1 MPIVPKYENNV
12 PGVVESGRGFGAP
25 VDNVRPSFDY
35 ENVMNRALQ
44 PWSQIADSAVKIEAY
59 HRDTVV
65 KARADEQ
72 LDAYNKEV
80 QTTLYDPEKGYF
92 SQQGKNAVTSWDQAQ
107 SDLQSIYDKHLSQI
121 DDPDVKEA
129 FKSNALQRL
138 NSVRQKTVVYRNE
151 QNIRWRAQTSKDHAD
166 NLVEEFALGGFSP
179 DGQRTMASLM
189 NEIEYQGRMQGWD
202 DETLK
207 RQKNA
212 YKSLAYASAYSNMAL
227 SDPIGAL
234 RHFQT
239 DGSREMSTD
248 VGRRTYQMLFHRA
261 APQVVELSQRY
272 GGATALALTPGAVA
286 RTTGDNTN
294 ENVLRQSHA
303 QAGLGQAP
311 KVSDKVLN
319 TSGYKGCNPLNVR
332 ASSDK
337 WKGSI
342 GNSDNGYVIFS
353 TPMDGIRAAA
363 TVIKNYGTKYGIN
376 TVRDIVSR
384 YAPASEN
391 PTDDYIANVCKGT
404 GYQPDEKLDT
414 KNPEV
419 LKKLVTAMMKQEI
432 GDVPYSERTI
442 IAGVLDALGKED
454 INDYSDLYN
463 TQLSDEEEQQYQAW
477 AKQIGHERDIYDYDL
492 RGAWKAGAAQAGN
505 GHFPDTFKKPNH
517 HTFSEESQY
526 ADGKRNVG
534 GRWTVENGQNIFIGP
549 NGERRDDNGKLLSEE
564 TAQAPKLTAAD
575 LVFNPNVK
583 TGIEVIDSLNEPE
596 KLWIMQHT
604 KAQTSQSTA
613 NLRSQFKTTLNNALA
628 VARSTGDMSQLPDVG
643 AFIQTYGQEEG
654 LRQFQDA
661 QQEAKL
667 NANLYLMPTLSNAE
681 IEATARQMTP
691 SKDDP
696 NYAARMKDLE
706 TWNKAYTQIRKERAE
721 DPVQFAFSGMPD
733 LGLQPITDWAN
744 QTAVI
749 NQIQKRI
756 DNSGIIS
763 ERFGTPKKLLS
774 NSEVTAWLQSLNGMD
789 APHQGA
795 YLQRLSDTLTGGGD
809 NVEPLAILA
818 NQIGGKNSTITNA
831 LAVAATPNG
840 RESNGAMR
848 QMQGNYIR
856 TSKLGDA
863 YKEEADLR
871 TQLSGI
877 LGVADGSPQ
886 YEAMVSQ
893 IMNEHC
899 YANSVGSQDLSESIT
914 NVYGQLVTHN
924 GKKIFLPT
932 QLSKAPGL
940 HVFGNASAFEDILS
954 DIGKDFAKSKKTF
967 RYAGQQINGNQL
979 SNLLSSGPLQ
989 YVADGVYYIVN
1000 GLEYVRDSKGNP
1012 VVIDTNPYIQR
1023 NQNAPQ
1029 INYGEPNYE
1038 RITGPVRHVGTD

>member
-92 SQQGKNAVTSWDQAQ
+92 SQQGKNAVMSWDQAQ

-202 DETLK
+202 EETLK

-239 DGSREMSTD
+239 DGSKEMSTD

-261 APQVVELSQRY
+261 APQLVELSQRY

-294 ENVLRQSHA
+294 ENVLRQSRA

-337 WKGSI
+337 WRGSI
-342 GNSDNGYVIFS
+342 GQSDNGYVIFS

-419 LKKLVTAMMKQEI
+419 LKKLVTAMMRQEI
-432 GDVPYSERTI
+432 GDVPYSEETI
-442 IAGVLDALGKED
+442 NEGVQRALGNVTPAQQTAED
-454 INDYSDLYN
+454 
-463 TQLSDEEEQQYQAW
+463 QA
-477 AKQIGHERDIYDYDL
+477 EPR
-492 RGAWKAGAAQAGN
+492 
-505 GHFPDTFKKPNH
+505 
-517 HTFSEESQY
+517 
-526 ADGKRNVG
+526 
-534 GRWTVENGQNIFIGP
+534 
-549 NGERRDDNGKLLSEE
+549 
-564 TAQAPKLTAAD
+564 LTAAD

-654 LRQFQDA
+654 LRQFQNA

-667 NANLYLMPTLSNAE
+667 NANLFLMPTLSNAE

-733 LGLQPITDWAN
+733 LGLQPITDWTSQDGALL
-744 QTAVI
+744 
-749 NQIQKRI
+749 QIQKRI
-756 DNSGIIS
+756 DSMDQVA
-763 ERFGTPKKLLS
+763 ERFGTPRALFSKAEIS
-774 NSEVTAWLQSLNGMD
+774 GFLNFMQGMD
-789 APHQGA
+789 AVHQA
-795 YLQRLSDTLTGGGD
+795 DFLNRMADRMTDPTATTS
-809 NVEPLAILA
+809 EPLRIFSE
-818 NQIGGKNSTITNA
+818 QIGNKNQTLAIA
-831 LAVAATPNG
+831 LGVASTPNG
-840 RESNGAMR
+840 KETNGALRQIKGDFIKKNKLTDAWKQETEMR
-848 QMQGNYIR
+848 N
-856 TSKLGDA
+856 L
-863 YKEEADLR
+863 
-871 TQLSGI
+871 LSGV
-877 LGVADGSPQ
+877 LAVPDGSPA
-886 YEAMVSQ
+886 YEAMLSAA
-893 IMNEHC
+893 MNEYC
-899 YANSVGSQDLSESIT
+899 FASQTGTTKIEDAAANVFGR
-914 NVYGQLVTHN
+914 VYEHN

-932 QLSKAPGL
+932 QIDKAQKNTWTFRRSG
-940 HVFGNASAFEDILS
+940 SFEDLLS
-954 DIGKDFAKSKKTF
+954 DAGKDLAKSKKSYF
-967 RYAGQQINGNQL
+967 YAGQKLSPQQL
-979 SNLLSSGPLQ
+979 ENLISNAPLQ
-989 YVADGVYYIVN
+989 SIDDGVYQVVN
-1000 GLEYVRDSKGNP
+1000 GLNYVRDENGQP
-1012 VVIDTNPYIQR
+1012 LVIDLNTYISR
-1023 NQNAPQ
+1023 
-1029 INYGEPNYE
+1029 
-1038 RITGPVRHVGTD
+1038 RTKK

>member
-25 VDNVRPSFDY
+25 ADNVRPSFDY
-35 ENVMNRALQ
+35 ESVMNRALQ
-44 PWSQIADSAVKIEAY
+44 PWSQLADSTIKIEAY

-80 QTTLYDPEKGYF
+80 QTTLYDPDKGYF
-92 SQQGKNAVTSWDQAQ
+92 AQRGKNAVTGWDQAQ
-107 SDLQSIYDKHLSQI
+107 SDLQSIYDKHLGQI
-121 DDPDVKEA
+121 DDPDVREA

-189 NEIEYQGRMQGWD
+189 NEIDYQGRMQGWD
-202 DETLK
+202 EETLK
-207 RQKNA
+207 RQKTA
-212 YKSLAYASAYSNMAL
+212 YQSLAYASAYSNMAL

-239 DGSREMSTD
+239 DGSKQMSTD

-261 APQVVELSQRY
+261 APQLVELSKRY

-286 RTTGDNTN
+286 RTTGDSTN
-294 ENVLRQSHA
+294 ENVLRQSRA
-303 QAGLGQAP
+303 QAGLGTAP
-311 KVSDKVLN
+311 KVEDKVLN

-342 GNSDNGYVIFS
+342 GSYDNGYVIFS

-404 GYQPDEKLDT
+404 GYDPDEKLDT

-432 GDVPYSERTI
+432 GDVPYSEETI
-442 IAGVLDALGKED
+442 NEGVQRALGNVTPAQQTAED
-454 INDYSDLYN
+454 Q
-463 TQLSDEEEQQYQAW
+463 TEP
-477 AKQIGHERDIYDYDL
+477 R
-492 RGAWKAGAAQAGN
+492 
-505 GHFPDTFKKPNH
+505 
-517 HTFSEESQY
+517 
-526 ADGKRNVG
+526 
-534 GRWTVENGQNIFIGP
+534 
-549 NGERRDDNGKLLSEE
+549 
-564 TAQAPKLTAAD
+564 LTGAD

-604 KAQTSQSTA
+604 KAETSQSTA
-613 NLRSQFKTTLNNALA
+613 SQRSQFKTTLNNALS
-628 VARSTGDMSQLPDVG
+628 VARTTGDMSQLPDVG

-654 LRQFQDA
+654 LRQFQNA

-733 LGLQPITDWAN
+733 LGLQPITDWTN
-744 QTAVI
+744 QDGALL
-749 NQIQKRI
+749 QIQKRI
-756 DNSGIIS
+756 DSMDQVA
-763 ERFGTPKKLLS
+763 ERFGTPRTLFSKAEIS
-774 NSEVTAWLQSLNGMD
+774 GFLNFMQGMD
-789 APHQGA
+789 AVHQA
-795 YLQRLSDTLTGGGD
+795 DFLNRMADRMTDPTSTTS
-809 NVEPLAILA
+809 EPLRIFSE
-818 NQIGGKNSTITNA
+818 QIGNKNQTLAIA
-831 LAVAATPNG
+831 LGVASTPNG
-840 RESNGAMR
+840 KETNGALRQIKGDFIKKNKLTDAWKQETEMR
-848 QMQGNYIR
+848 N
-856 TSKLGDA
+856 L
-863 YKEEADLR
+863 
-871 TQLSGI
+871 LSGV
-877 LGVADGSPQ
+877 LAVPDGSPA
-886 YEAMVSQ
+886 YEAMLSAA
-893 IMNEHC
+893 MNEYC
-899 YANSVGSQDLSESIT
+899 FASQTGTTKIEDAAANVFGR
-914 NVYGQLVTHN
+914 VYEHN

-932 QLSKAPGL
+932 QIDKAQKNTWTFRRSG
-940 HVFGNASAFEDILS
+940 SFEDLLS
-954 DIGKDFAKSKKTF
+954 DAGKDLAKSKKSF
-967 RYAGQQINGNQL
+967 FYGGQKLSPQQL
-979 SNLLSSGPLQ
+979 ENLISSAPLQ
-989 YVADGVYYIVN
+989 SIDDGVYQVVN
-1000 GLEYVRDSKGNP
+1000 GLNYVRDENGQP
-1012 VVIDTNPYIQR
+1012 LVIDLNTYISR
-1023 NQNAPQ
+1023 
-1029 INYGEPNYE
+1029 
-1038 RITGPVRHVGTD
+1038 RIKR

>member
-92 SQQGKNAVTSWDQAQ
+92 AQRGKNAVTSWDQAQ
-107 SDLQSIYDKHLSQI
+107 SDLQSIYDKHLGQI
-121 DDPDVKEA
+121 DDPDVREA

-138 NSVRQKTVVYRNE
+138 NSIRQKTVVYRNE

-179 DGQRTMASLM
+179 DSQRTMASLM

-202 DETLK
+202 EETLK
-207 RQKNA
+207 RQKTA
-212 YKSLAYASAYSNMAL
+212 YQSLAYASAYSNMAL

-239 DGSREMSTD
+239 DGSKQMSTD

-261 APQVVELSQRY
+261 APQLVELSKRY

-286 RTTGDNTN
+286 RTTGDSTN
-294 ENVLRQSHA
+294 ENVLRQSRA
-303 QAGLGQAP
+303 QAGLGTAP
-311 KVSDKVLN
+311 KVEDKVLN

-342 GNSDNGYVIFS
+342 GSSDNGYVIFS

-404 GYQPDEKLDT
+404 GYDPDEKLDT

-432 GDVPYSERTI
+432 GDVPYSEETI
-442 IAGVLDALGKED
+442 NEGVQRALGNVTPAQQTAED
-454 INDYSDLYN
+454 Q
-463 TQLSDEEEQQYQAW
+463 TEP
-477 AKQIGHERDIYDYDL
+477 R
-492 RGAWKAGAAQAGN
+492 
-505 GHFPDTFKKPNH
+505 
-517 HTFSEESQY
+517 
-526 ADGKRNVG
+526 
-534 GRWTVENGQNIFIGP
+534 
-549 NGERRDDNGKLLSEE
+549 
-564 TAQAPKLTAAD
+564 LTGAD

-604 KAQTSQSTA
+604 KAETSQSTA
-613 NLRSQFKTTLNNALA
+613 SQRSQFKTTLNNALS
-628 VARSTGDMSQLPDVG
+628 VARTTGDMSQLPDVG

-654 LRQFQDA
+654 LRQFQNA

-733 LGLQPITDWAN
+733 LSLQPITDWTN
-744 QTAVI
+744 QDGALL
-749 NQIQKRI
+749 QIQKRI
-756 DNSGIIS
+756 DSMDQVA
-763 ERFGTPKKLLS
+763 ERFGTPRTLFSKAEIS
-774 NSEVTAWLQSLNGMD
+774 GFLNFMQGMD
-789 APHQGA
+789 AVHQA
-795 YLQRLSDTLTGGGD
+795 DFLNRMADRMTDPTSTTS
-809 NVEPLAILA
+809 EPLRIFSE
-818 NQIGGKNSTITNA
+818 QIGNKNQTLAIA
-831 LAVAATPNG
+831 LGVASTPNG
-840 RESNGAMR
+840 KETNGALRQIKGDFIKKNKLTDAWKQETEMR
-848 QMQGNYIR
+848 N
-856 TSKLGDA
+856 L
-863 YKEEADLR
+863 
-871 TQLSGI
+871 LSGV
-877 LGVADGSPQ
+877 LAVPDGSPA
-886 YEAMVSQ
+886 YEAMLSAA
-893 IMNEHC
+893 MNEYC
-899 YANSVGSQDLSESIT
+899 FASQTGTTKIEDAAANVFGR
-914 NVYGQLVTHN
+914 VYEHN

-932 QLSKAPGL
+932 QIDKAQKNTWTFRRSG
-940 HVFGNASAFEDILS
+940 SFEDLLS
-954 DIGKDFAKSKKTF
+954 DAGKDLAKSKKSF
-967 RYAGQQINGNQL
+967 FYGGQKLSPQQL
-979 SNLLSSGPLQ
+979 ENLISSAPLQ
-989 YVADGVYYIVN
+989 SIDDGVYQVVN
-1000 GLEYVRDSKGNP
+1000 GLNYVRDENGQP
-1012 VVIDTNPYIQR
+1012 LVIDLNTYISR
-1023 NQNAPQ
+1023 
-1029 INYGEPNYE
+1029 
-1038 RITGPVRHVGTD
+1038 RIKR

>member
-44 PWSQIADSAVKIEAY
+44 PWSQLADSTIKIEAY

-65 KARADEQ
+65 KAQADEQ

-92 SQQGKNAVTSWDQAQ
+92 AQRGKNAVTGWDQAQ
-107 SDLQSIYDKHLSQI
+107 SDLQSIYDKHLGQI
-121 DDPDVKEA
+121 DDPDVREA

-151 QNIRWRAQTSKDHAD
+151 QNIKWRAQTSKDHAD
-166 NLVEEFALGGFSP
+166 NLVEEFALGGFTP

-202 DETLK
+202 EETLK

-239 DGSREMSTD
+239 DGSKEMSTD

-261 APQVVELSQRY
+261 APQLVELSQRY

-294 ENVLRQSHA
+294 ENVLRQSRA
-303 QAGLGQAP
+303 QAGLGTAP
-311 KVSDKVLN
+311 NVSDKVLN

-337 WKGSI
+337 WRGSI
-342 GNSDNGYVIFS
+342 GQSDNGYVIFS

-432 GDVPYSERTI
+432 GDVPYSEETI
-442 IAGVLDALGKED
+442 NEGVQRALGNVTPAQQTGED
-454 INDYSDLYN
+454 
-463 TQLSDEEEQQYQAW
+463 QA
-477 AKQIGHERDIYDYDL
+477 EPR
-492 RGAWKAGAAQAGN
+492 
-505 GHFPDTFKKPNH
+505 
-517 HTFSEESQY
+517 
-526 ADGKRNVG
+526 
-534 GRWTVENGQNIFIGP
+534 
-549 NGERRDDNGKLLSEE
+549 
-564 TAQAPKLTAAD
+564 LTAAD

-654 LRQFQDA
+654 LRQFQNA
-661 QQEAKL
+661 QQEVKL

-721 DPVQFAFSGMPD
+721 DPVQFVFSGMPD
-733 LGLQPITDWAN
+733 LGLQPINDWSN
-744 QTAVI
+744 QDGALL
-749 NQIQKRI
+749 QIQKRI
-756 DNSGIIS
+756 DSMDQIS
-763 ERFGTPKKLLS
+763 ERFGTPRTLFSKAEIS
-774 NSEVTAWLQSLNGMD
+774 GFLNFMQGMD
-789 APHQGA
+789 AVHQADFLNRMA
-795 YLQRLSDTLTGGGD
+795 YRMTDPTATTS
-809 NVEPLAILA
+809 EPLRIFSE
-818 NQIGGKNSTITNA
+818 QIGNKNQTLAIA
-831 LAVAATPNG
+831 LGVASTPNG
-840 RESNGAMR
+840 KEMNGALRQINGDYIKKQKIREAWKDEKEMR
-848 QMQGNYIR
+848 
-856 TSKLGDA
+856 TL
-863 YKEEADLR
+863 
-871 TQLSGI
+871 LSGV
-877 LGVADGSPQ
+877 LAVSDGSPA
-886 YEAMVSQ
+886 YEAMLSAA
-893 IMNEHC
+893 MNEHC
-899 YANSVGSQDLSESIT
+899 YANQSSSQAVAKSVE
-914 NVYGQLVTHN
+914 NVFGKVYEHN

-932 QLSKAPGL
+932 QLDKAQKNTFTFRQVG
-940 HVFGNASAFEDILS
+940 SFEDLLS
-954 DIGKDFAKSKKTF
+954 DAGKDLAKSKKSYFYGGQKLTSSQLENLVS
-967 RYAGQQINGNQL
+967 AGQ
-979 SNLLSSGPLQ
+979 LQ
-989 YVADGVYYIVN
+989 SIDDGVYQLVN
-1000 GLEYVRDSKGNP
+1000 GLNYVRDEKGQP
-1012 VVIDTNPYIQR
+1012 LVIDLNTYISR
-1023 NQNAPQ
+1023 
-1029 INYGEPNYE
+1029 
-1038 RITGPVRHVGTD
+1038 RTKR

>member
-72 LDAYNKEV
+72 LDAYNREV

-107 SDLQSIYDKHLSQI
+107 SDLQSIYDKHLGQI
-121 DDPDVKEA
+121 DDPDVREA

-166 NLVEEFALGGFSP
+166 NLVEEFALGGFTP

-202 DETLK
+202 EETLK

-239 DGSREMSTD
+239 DGSKEMSTD

-261 APQVVELSQRY
+261 APQLVELSQRY

-294 ENVLRQSHA
+294 ENVLRQSRA
-303 QAGLGQAP
+303 QAGLGTAP
-311 KVSDKVLN
+311 NVSDKVLN

-337 WKGSI
+337 WRGSI
-342 GNSDNGYVIFS
+342 GQSDNGYVIFS

-432 GDVPYSERTI
+432 GDVPYSEETI
-442 IAGVLDALGKED
+442 NEGVQRALG
-454 INDYSDLYN
+454 NV
-463 TQLSDEEEQQYQAW
+463 TPAQQ
-477 AKQIGHERDIYDYDL
+477 
-492 RGAWKAGAAQAGN
+492 
-505 GHFPDTFKKPNH
+505 
-517 HTFSEESQY
+517 
-526 ADGKRNVG
+526 
-534 GRWTVENGQNIFIGP
+534 TVE
-549 NGERRDDNGKLLSEE
+549 D
-564 TAQAPKLTAAD
+564 QAEPRLTAAD

-654 LRQFQDA
+654 LRQFQNA
-661 QQEAKL
+661 QQEVKL

-733 LGLQPITDWAN
+733 LGLQPITDWTN
-744 QTAVI
+744 QDGALL
-749 NQIQKRI
+749 QIQKRI
-756 DNSGIIS
+756 DSMDQVA
-763 ERFGTPKKLLS
+763 ERFGTPRTLFSKAEIS
-774 NSEVTAWLQSLNGMD
+774 GFLNFMQGMD
-789 APHQGA
+789 AVHQA
-795 YLQRLSDTLTGGGD
+795 DFLNRMADRMTDPTTTNS
-809 NVEPLAILA
+809 EPLRIFSE
-818 NQIGGKNSTITNA
+818 QIGNKNQTLAIA
-831 LAVAATPNG
+831 LGVASTPNG
-840 RESNGAMR
+840 KEMNGALR
-848 QMQGNYIR
+848 QINGNYIKKQKIGEAWKDEKDMR
-856 TSKLGDA
+856 TL
-863 YKEEADLR
+863 
-871 TQLSGI
+871 LSGV
-877 LGVADGSPQ
+877 LAVSDGSPA
-886 YEAMVSQ
+886 YEAMLSAA
-893 IMNEHC
+893 MNEHC
-899 YANSVGSQDLSESIT
+899 YANQSSSQDVSKSVE
-914 NVYGQLVTHN
+914 NVFGKVYEHN

-932 QLSKAPGL
+932 QLDKAQKNTFTFRQVG
-940 HVFGNASAFEDILS
+940 SFEDLLS
-954 DIGKDFAKSKKTF
+954 DAGKDLAKSKKAYFYGGQKLTSSQLENLVS
-967 RYAGQQINGNQL
+967 AGQ
-979 SNLLSSGPLQ
+979 LQ
-989 YVADGVYYIVN
+989 SIDDGVYQLVN
-1000 GLEYVRDSKGNP
+1000 GLNYVRDEKGQP
-1012 VVIDTNPYIQR
+1012 LVIDLNTYISR
-1023 NQNAPQ
+1023 
-1029 INYGEPNYE
+1029 
-1038 RITGPVRHVGTD
+1038 RTKR

>member
-44 PWSQIADSAVKIEAY
+44 PWSQLADSTIKIEAY

-65 KARADEQ
+65 KAQADEQ

-92 SQQGKNAVTSWDQAQ
+92 AQRGKNAVTGWDQAQ

-189 NEIEYQGRMQGWD
+189 NEIEYQGRMEGWD

-239 DGSREMSTD
+239 DGSKEMSTD

-261 APQVVELSQRY
+261 APQLVELSQRY

-294 ENVLRQSHA
+294 ENVLRQSRA
-303 QAGLGQAP
+303 QTGLGQAP
-311 KVSDKVLN
+311 KVADKVLN

-337 WKGSI
+337 WRGSI
-342 GNSDNGYVIFS
+342 GQSDNGYVIFS

-432 GDVPYSERTI
+432 GDVPYSEETI
-442 IAGVLDALGKED
+442 NEGVQRALGNATPAQQTAED
-454 INDYSDLYN
+454 
-463 TQLSDEEEQQYQAW
+463 QGEPRLS
-477 AKQIGHERDIYDYDL
+477 
-492 RGAWKAGAAQAGN
+492 
-505 GHFPDTFKKPNH
+505 
-517 HTFSEESQY
+517 
-526 ADGKRNVG
+526 
-534 GRWTVENGQNIFIGP
+534 
-549 NGERRDDNGKLLSEE
+549 
-564 TAQAPKLTAAD
+564 AAD

-604 KAQTSQSTA
+604 KAQTSQTTA
-613 NLRSQFKTTLNNALA
+613 NQRSQFKTTLNNALS
-628 VARSTGDMSQLPDVG
+628 VARTTGDMSQLPDVG

-654 LRQFQDA
+654 LRQFQNA

-706 TWNKAYTQIRKERAE
+706 TWNKAYSQIRKERTE

-733 LGLQPITDWAN
+733 LGLQPITDWTN
-744 QTAVI
+744 QDGALL
-749 NQIQKRI
+749 QIQKRI
-756 DNSGIIS
+756 DSMDQVA
-763 ERFGTPKKLLS
+763 ERFGTPRTLFSKAEIS
-774 NSEVTAWLQSLNGMD
+774 GFLNFMQGMD
-789 APHQGA
+789 AVHQA
-795 YLQRLSDTLTGGGD
+795 DFLNRMADRMTDPTATTS
-809 NVEPLAILA
+809 EPLRIFSE
-818 NQIGGKNSTITNA
+818 QIGNKNQTLAIA
-831 LAVAATPNG
+831 LGVASTPNG
-840 RESNGAMR
+840 KEMNGALRQINGDYIKKQKIGEAWKDEKEMR
-848 QMQGNYIR
+848 
-856 TSKLGDA
+856 TL
-863 YKEEADLR
+863 
-871 TQLSGI
+871 LSGV
-877 LGVADGSPQ
+877 LAVSDGSPA
-886 YEAMVSQ
+886 YEAMLSAA
-893 IMNEHC
+893 MNEHC
-899 YANSVGSQDLSESIT
+899 YANQSSSQGVAKSAE
-914 NVYGQLVTHN
+914 NVFGKVYEHN

-932 QLSKAPGL
+932 QLDKAQKNTFTFRQVG
-940 HVFGNASAFEDILS
+940 SFEDLLS
-954 DIGKDFAKSKKTF
+954 DAGKDLAKSKKSYF
-967 RYAGQQINGNQL
+967 YGGQKLTSSQL
-979 SNLLSSGPLQ
+979 ENLVSSGQLQ
-989 YVADGVYYIVN
+989 SIDDGVYQVVN
-1000 GLEYVRDSKGNP
+1000 GLNYVRDEKGQP
-1012 VVIDTNPYIQR
+1012 LVIDLNTYISR
-1023 NQNAPQ
+1023 
-1029 INYGEPNYE
+1029 
-1038 RITGPVRHVGTD
+1038 RTKK

>member
-44 PWSQIADSAVKIEAY
+44 PWSQLADSTIKIEAY

-65 KARADEQ
+65 KAQADEQ

-92 SQQGKNAVTSWDQAQ
+92 AQRGKNAVTGWDQAQ
-107 SDLQSIYDKHLSQI
+107 SDLQSIYDKHLGQI
-121 DDPDVKEA
+121 DDPEVREA

-151 QNIRWRAQTSKDHAD
+151 QNIKWRAQASKDHAD
-166 NLVEEFALGGFSP
+166 NLVEEFALGGFTP

-202 DETLK
+202 EETLK

-239 DGSREMSTD
+239 DGSREMSSD

-261 APQVVELSQRY
+261 APQLVELSQRY

-294 ENVLRQSHA
+294 ENVLRQSRA
-303 QAGLGQAP
+303 QAGLGQSP

-342 GNSDNGYVIFS
+342 GSSDNGYVIFS

-454 INDYSDLYN
+454 INDYSDR
-463 TQLSDEEEQQYQAW
+463 TTLSCRTKKNNSTKPGLRRSAMSVMFMTMTSEEPGKRA
-477 AKQIGHERDIYDYDL
+477 RL
-492 RGAWKAGAAQAGN
+492 RLRT
-505 GHFPDTFKKPNH
+505 DTF
-517 HTFSEESQY
+517 
-526 ADGKRNVG
+526 
-534 GRWTVENGQNIFIGP
+534 
-549 NGERRDDNGKLLSEE
+549 
-564 TAQAPKLTAAD
+564 LTR
-575 LVFNPNVK
+575 
-583 TGIEVIDSLNEPE
+583 
-596 KLWIMQHT
+596 
-604 KAQTSQSTA
+604 
-613 NLRSQFKTTLNNALA
+613 LRSRTTTHSLLK
-628 VARSTGDMSQLPDVG
+628 VS
-643 AFIQTYGQEEG
+643 
-654 LRQFQDA
+654 
-661 QQEAKL
+661 
-667 NANLYLMPTLSNAE
+667 MPTGRE
-681 IEATARQMTP
+681 
-691 SKDDP
+691 
-696 NYAARMKDLE
+696 
-706 TWNKAYTQIRKERAE
+706 
-721 DPVQFAFSGMPD
+721 
-733 LGLQPITDWAN
+733 
-744 QTAVI
+744 
-749 NQIQKRI
+749 
-756 DNSGIIS
+756 
-763 ERFGTPKKLLS
+763 
-774 NSEVTAWLQSLNGMD
+774 
-789 APHQGA
+789 
-795 YLQRLSDTLTGGGD
+795 
-809 NVEPLAILA
+809 ILA
-818 NQIGGKNSTITNA
+818 
-831 LAVAATPNG
+831 
-840 RESNGAMR
+840 
-848 QMQGNYIR
+848 
-856 TSKLGDA
+856 DA
-863 YKEEADLR
+863 
-871 TQLSGI
+871 
-877 LGVADGSPQ
+877 
-886 YEAMVSQ
+886 
-893 IMNEHC
+893 
-899 YANSVGSQDLSESIT
+899 
-914 NVYGQLVTHN
+914 
-924 GKKIFLPT
+924 
-932 QLSKAPGL
+932 GL
-940 HVFGNASAFEDILS
+940 
-954 DIGKDFAKSKKTF
+954 
-967 RYAGQQINGNQL
+967 
-979 SNLLSSGPLQ
+979 
-989 YVADGVYYIVN
+989 
-1000 GLEYVRDSKGNP
+1000 
-1012 VVIDTNPYIQR
+1012 
-1023 NQNAPQ
+1023 
-1029 INYGEPNYE
+1029 
-1038 RITGPVRHVGTD
+1038 

>member
-44 PWSQIADSAVKIEAY
+44 PWSQLADSTIKIEAY

-65 KARADEQ
+65 KAQADEQ

-92 SQQGKNAVTSWDQAQ
+92 AQRGKNAVTGWDQAQ
-107 SDLQSIYDKHLSQI
+107 SDLQSIYDKHLGQI
-121 DDPDVKEA
+121 DDPDVREA

-151 QNIRWRAQTSKDHAD
+151 QNIKWRAQTSKDHAD
-166 NLVEEFALGGFSP
+166 NLVEEFALGGFTP

-202 DETLK
+202 EETLK

-239 DGSREMSTD
+239 DGSKEMSTD

-261 APQVVELSQRY
+261 APQLVELSQRY

-294 ENVLRQSHA
+294 ENVLRQSRA
-303 QAGLGQAP
+303 QAGLGTAP
-311 KVSDKVLN
+311 NVSDKVLN

-337 WKGSI
+337 WRGSI
-342 GNSDNGYVIFS
+342 GQSDNGYVIFS

-432 GDVPYSERTI
+432 GDVPYSEETI
-442 IAGVLDALGKED
+442 NEGVQRALG
-454 INDYSDLYN
+454 NV
-463 TQLSDEEEQQYQAW
+463 TPAQQ
-477 AKQIGHERDIYDYDL
+477 
-492 RGAWKAGAAQAGN
+492 
-505 GHFPDTFKKPNH
+505 
-517 HTFSEESQY
+517 
-526 ADGKRNVG
+526 
-534 GRWTVENGQNIFIGP
+534 TVE
-549 NGERRDDNGKLLSEE
+549 D
-564 TAQAPKLTAAD
+564 QAEPRLTAAD

-654 LRQFQDA
+654 LRQFQNA
-661 QQEAKL
+661 QQEVKL

-721 DPVQFAFSGMPD
+721 DPVQFVFSGMPD
-733 LGLQPITDWAN
+733 LGLQPINDWSN
-744 QTAVI
+744 QDGALL
-749 NQIQKRI
+749 QIQKRI
-756 DNSGIIS
+756 DSMDQIS
-763 ERFGTPKKLLS
+763 ERFGTPRTLFSKAEIS
-774 NSEVTAWLQSLNGMD
+774 GFLNFMQGMD
-789 APHQGA
+789 AVHQADFLNRMA
-795 YLQRLSDTLTGGGD
+795 YRMTDPTATTS
-809 NVEPLAILA
+809 EPLRIFSE
-818 NQIGGKNSTITNA
+818 QIGNKNQTLAIA
-831 LAVAATPNG
+831 LGVASTPNG
-840 RESNGAMR
+840 KEMNGALRQINGDYIKKQKIGKAWKDEKEMR
-848 QMQGNYIR
+848 
-856 TSKLGDA
+856 TL
-863 YKEEADLR
+863 
-871 TQLSGI
+871 LSGV
-877 LGVADGSPQ
+877 LAVSDGSPA
-886 YEAMVSQ
+886 YEAMLSAA
-893 IMNEHC
+893 MNEHC
-899 YANSVGSQDLSESIT
+899 YANQSSSQAVAKSVE
-914 NVYGQLVTHN
+914 NVFGKVYEHN

-932 QLSKAPGL
+932 QLDKAQKNTFTFRQVG
-940 HVFGNASAFEDILS
+940 SFEDLLS
-954 DIGKDFAKSKKTF
+954 DAGKDLAKSKKSYFYGGQKLTSSQLENLVS
-967 RYAGQQINGNQL
+967 AGQ
-979 SNLLSSGPLQ
+979 LQ
-989 YVADGVYYIVN
+989 SIDDGVYQLVN
-1000 GLEYVRDSKGNP
+1000 GLNYVRDEKGQP
-1012 VVIDTNPYIQR
+1012 LVIDLNTYISR
-1023 NQNAPQ
+1023 
-1029 INYGEPNYE
+1029 
-1038 RITGPVRHVGTD
+1038 RTKR

>member
-189 NEIEYQGRMQGWD
+189 NEIDYQGRMEGWD

-239 DGSREMSTD
+239 DGSKEMSTD

-261 APQVVELSQRY
+261 APQLVELSQRY
-272 GGATALALTPGAVA
+272 GGTTALALTPGAVA

-294 ENVLRQSHA
+294 ENVLRQSRA

-311 KVSDKVLN
+311 KVADKVLN

-342 GNSDNGYVIFS
+342 GSSDNGYVIFS

-391 PTDDYIANVCKGT
+391 PTDDYIANVCKDT
-404 GYQPDEKLDT
+404 GYQPDEKLDM

-432 GDVPYSERTI
+432 GDVPYSDETI
-442 IAGVLDALGKED
+442 NEGVQRAFGTSTTEDGLD
-454 INDYSDLYN
+454 
-463 TQLSDEEEQQYQAW
+463 Q
-477 AKQIGHERDIYDYDL
+477 
-492 RGAWKAGAAQAGN
+492 
-505 GHFPDTFKKPNH
+505 
-517 HTFSEESQY
+517 
-526 ADGKRNVG
+526 
-534 GRWTVENGQNIFIGP
+534 
-549 NGERRDDNGKLLSEE
+549 
-564 TAQAPKLTAAD
+564 KLTASD
-575 LVFNPNVK
+575 LVFNPKVK
-583 TGIEVIDSLNEPE
+583 TGIEVFDALNDPE
-596 KLWIMQHT
+596 KIWIMQHAKQAMGQDLKQQRIELKKNVDNALSLALT
-604 KAQTSQSTA
+604 QGDISTLPDISDFIGVYGQDDGVRMHQEAVKQAQLNSYMYQMPGMSLAEITSISKSLMPQKDDPEYANRIEQKTTWDKAAQTVLKKRDSDPMSFAINHVPAHGLTTIEDFNQPLAKTLNEVSNRVSQLQSIQQSFAIEPQAMKLFTNEEAARLNDTLEKMNADQAAPIVSAIAGLVEEQGGTTASRTLINQFTKDGRPTRLSSALALSTSA
-613 NLRSQFKTTLNNALA
+613 NAVNKGYVKEYLAGNAFLTNKEADPDTSKSAVNEEIGKEIRGLFGQPEAGRQAVELIRGIYAYRQTMDNDRKSIEEIVEDVYGRNEEFNGARVFMPRNTDASMRSLVFTFSRQNANDKTSVQFRGGKTTLGELTNILSKA
-628 VARSTGDMSQLPDVG
+628 QLECVDDGKYLIRDGTDYVR
-643 AFIQTYGQEEG
+643 YS
-654 LRQFQDA
+654 
-661 QQEAKL
+661 
-667 NANLYLMPTLSNAE
+667 ANQAPVILDFSKA
-681 IEATARQMTP
+681 IEAT
-691 SKDDP
+691 
-696 NYAARMKDLE
+696 
-706 TWNKAYTQIRKERAE
+706 NKSFEVLAE
-721 DPVQFAFSGMPD
+721 KA
-733 LGLQPITDWAN
+733 
-744 QTAVI
+744 
-749 NQIQKRI
+749 
-756 DNSGIIS
+756 
-763 ERFGTPKKLLS
+763 
-774 NSEVTAWLQSLNGMD
+774 
-789 APHQGA
+789 
-795 YLQRLSDTLTGGGD
+795 LT
-809 NVEPLAILA
+809 NP
-818 NQIGGKNSTITNA
+818 
-831 LAVAATPNG
+831 
-840 RESNGAMR
+840 
-848 QMQGNYIR
+848 
-856 TSKLGDA
+856 
-863 YKEEADLR
+863 
-871 TQLSGI
+871 
-877 LGVADGSPQ
+877 
-886 YEAMVSQ
+886 
-893 IMNEHC
+893 
-899 YANSVGSQDLSESIT
+899 
-914 NVYGQLVTHN
+914 
-924 GKKIFLPT
+924 
-932 QLSKAPGL
+932 
-940 HVFGNASAFEDILS
+940 
-954 DIGKDFAKSKKTF
+954 DFA
-967 RYAGQQINGNQL
+967 
-979 SNLLSSGPLQ
+979 
-989 YVADGVYYIVN
+989 D
-1000 GLEYVRDSKGNP
+1000 E
-1012 VVIDTNPYIQR
+1012 
-1023 NQNAPQ
+1023 
-1029 INYGEPNYE
+1029 
-1038 RITGPVRHVGTD
+1038 

>member
-35 ENVMNRALQ
+35 ESVMNRALQ
-44 PWSQIADSAVKIEAY
+44 PWSQLADSTIKIEAY
-59 HRDTVV
+59 HHDTVV
-65 KARADEQ
+65 KAQADEQ

-92 SQQGKNAVTSWDQAQ
+92 AQRGKNAVTGWDQAQ

-166 NLVEEFALGGFSP
+166 NLVEEFALGGFTP

-189 NEIEYQGRMQGWD
+189 NEIDYQGRMEGWD
-202 DETLK
+202 EETLK
-207 RQKNA
+207 RQKTA
-212 YKSLAYASAYSNMAL
+212 YQSLAYAGAYGNAML
-227 SDPIGAL
+227 TDPEGAM

-239 DGSREMSTD
+239 TGQKIMTPD
-248 VGRRTYQMLFHRA
+248 V
-261 APQVVELSQRY
+261 SQRVLMELY
-272 GGATALALTPGAVA
+272 KTSKPIMASKLAAMGGISALSLTSGAVA
-286 RTTGDNTN
+286 RLHGDLDLGERVRN
-294 ENVLRQSHA
+294 QQQA
-303 QAGLGQAP
+303 QQGLGTPP

-319 TSGYKGCNPLNVR
+319 TSGYKCCNPLNVKVFGN
-332 ASSDK
+332 K
-337 WKGSI
+337 WNGLI
-342 GNSDNGYVIFS
+342 GQDERGHGIFS
-353 TPMDGIRAAA
+353 RPEEGIRAG
-363 TVIKNYGTKYGIN
+363 VKVLQSYSDKYGIN
-376 TVRDIVSR
+376 TIEGIISRFAAADPATLRAYVDNVSHASG
-384 YAPASEN
+384 YAPNE
-391 PTDDYIANVCKGT
+391 
-404 GYQPDEKLDT
+404 QLDV
-414 KNPEV
+414 KNPDV
-419 LKKLVTAMMKQEI
+419 LRKIIPPMIRQEI
-432 GDVPYSERTI
+432 GDVPYSDETINAGIHRGLGLETDKVQTTLLEQEEERLPRLTS
-442 IAGVLDALGKED
+442 
-454 INDYSDLYN
+454 SDLILNPDAKTGYAVFDN
-463 TQLSDEEEQQYQAW
+463 LPRALKFDLLKSVKQKADQSISGQKGQLSLAI
-477 AKQIGHERDIYDYDL
+477 KNGL
-492 RGAWKAGAAQAGN
+492 AQA
-505 GHFPDTFKKPNH
+505 
-517 HTFSEESQY
+517 
-526 ADGKRNVG
+526 RN
-534 GRWTVENGQNIFIGP
+534 
-549 NGERRDDNGKLLSEE
+549 
-564 TAQAPKLTAAD
+564 
-575 LVFNPNVK
+575 
-583 TGIEVIDSLNEPE
+583 
-596 KLWIMQHT
+596 
-604 KAQTSQSTA
+604 
-613 NLRSQFKTTLNNALA
+613 
-628 VARSTGDMSQLPDVG
+628 TGDIGGIPTETD
-643 AFIQTYGQEEG
+643 FIQLYGQLEG
-654 LRQFQDA
+654 TENFRA
-661 QQEAKL
+661 VQQEAQF
-667 NANLYLMPTLSNAE
+667 NANLYMMPGMSVADMESMYRQLTPEKGDPQYAE
-681 IEATARQMTP
+681 
-691 SKDDP
+691 
-696 NYAARMKDLE
+696 RMKQRDL
-706 TWNKAYTQIRKERAE
+706 WQKAMNQTQKERAE
-721 DPVQFAFSGMPD
+721 DPVQFVFSGMPD
-733 LGLQPITDWAN
+733 LGLQPITDWTN

-863 YKEEADLR
+863 YKEEANLR
-871 TQLSGI
+871 SQLSGI

-914 NVYGQLVTHN
+914 NIYGQLVTHN

>member
-107 SDLQSIYDKHLSQI
+107 SDLQSIYDKHLGQI
-121 DDPDVKEA
+121 DDPDVREA

-179 DGQRTMASLM
+179 DSQRTMASLM

-202 DETLK
+202 EETLK

-239 DGSREMSTD
+239 DGSKEMSTD

-261 APQVVELSQRY
+261 APQLVELSQRY

-294 ENVLRQSHA
+294 ENVLRQSRA
-303 QAGLGQAP
+303 QAGLGHAP
-311 KVSDKVLN
+311 KVADKVLN

-337 WKGSI
+337 WRGSI
-342 GNSDNGYVIFS
+342 GQSDNGYVIFS

-432 GDVPYSERTI
+432 GDVPYSEETI
-442 IAGVLDALGKED
+442 NEGVQRALGNVTPAQQTAED
-454 INDYSDLYN
+454 
-463 TQLSDEEEQQYQAW
+463 QA
-477 AKQIGHERDIYDYDL
+477 EPR
-492 RGAWKAGAAQAGN
+492 
-505 GHFPDTFKKPNH
+505 
-517 HTFSEESQY
+517 
-526 ADGKRNVG
+526 
-534 GRWTVENGQNIFIGP
+534 
-549 NGERRDDNGKLLSEE
+549 
-564 TAQAPKLTAAD
+564 LTAAD
-575 LVFNPNVK
+575 LVFNSNVK

-613 NLRSQFKTTLNNALA
+613 NQRSQFKTTLNNALA

-654 LRQFQDA
+654 LRQFQNA

-706 TWNKAYTQIRKERAE
+706 TWNNAYTQIRKERAE

-733 LGLQPITDWAN
+733 LGLQPITDWTN
-744 QTAVI
+744 QDGALL
-749 NQIQKRI
+749 QIQKRI
-756 DNSGIIS
+756 DSMDQVS
-763 ERFGTPKKLLS
+763 ERFGTPRTLFSK
-774 NSEVTAWLQSLNGMD
+774 SEISGFLNFMQGMD
-789 APHQGA
+789 APHQA
-795 YLQRLSDTLTGGGD
+795 DFLNRMADRMTDPTATNS
-809 NVEPLAILA
+809 EPLRIFSE
-818 NQIGGKNSTITNA
+818 QIGNKNQTLAIA
-831 LAVAATPNG
+831 LGVASTPNG
-840 RESNGAMR
+840 KEMNGALRQINGDYIKKQKIGEAWKDEKDMR
-848 QMQGNYIR
+848 
-856 TSKLGDA
+856 TL
-863 YKEEADLR
+863 
-871 TQLSGI
+871 LSGV
-877 LGVADGSPQ
+877 LAVSDGSPA
-886 YEAMVSQ
+886 YEAMLSAA
-893 IMNEHC
+893 MNEHC
-899 YANSVGSQDLSESIT
+899 YANQSSSQDVSKSVE
-914 NVYGQLVTHN
+914 NVFGKVYEHN

-932 QLSKAPGL
+932 QLDKAQKNTFTFRQVG
-940 HVFGNASAFEDILS
+940 SFEDLLS
-954 DIGKDFAKSKKTF
+954 DAGRDLAKSKKAYFYGGQKLTSSQLENLVS
-967 RYAGQQINGNQL
+967 AGQ
-979 SNLLSSGPLQ
+979 LQ
-989 YVADGVYYIVN
+989 SIDDGVYQVVN
-1000 GLEYVRDSKGNP
+1000 GLNYVRDEKGQP
-1012 VVIDTNPYIQR
+1012 LVIDLNTYISR
-1023 NQNAPQ
+1023 
-1029 INYGEPNYE
+1029 
-1038 RITGPVRHVGTD
+1038 RTKR

>member
-35 ENVMNRALQ
+35 ESVMNRALQ
-44 PWSQIADSAVKIEAY
+44 PWSQLADSTIKIEAY
-59 HRDTVV
+59 HHDTVV
-65 KARADEQ
+65 KAQADEQ

-92 SQQGKNAVTSWDQAQ
+92 AQRGKNAVTGWDQAQ

-189 NEIEYQGRMQGWD
+189 NEIDYQGRMEGWD

-239 DGSREMSTD
+239 DGSKEMSTD

-261 APQVVELSQRY
+261 APQLVELSQRY

-294 ENVLRQSHA
+294 ENVLRQFRA

-311 KVSDKVLN
+311 KVADKVFN

-337 WKGSI
+337 WRGSI
-342 GNSDNGYVIFS
+342 GQSDNGYVIFS

-432 GDVPYSERTI
+432 GDVPYSEETI
-442 IAGVLDALGKED
+442 NEGVQRALGNVTPAQQTAED
-454 INDYSDLYN
+454 
-463 TQLSDEEEQQYQAW
+463 QAEPRLS
-477 AKQIGHERDIYDYDL
+477 
-492 RGAWKAGAAQAGN
+492 
-505 GHFPDTFKKPNH
+505 
-517 HTFSEESQY
+517 
-526 ADGKRNVG
+526 
-534 GRWTVENGQNIFIGP
+534 
-549 NGERRDDNGKLLSEE
+549 
-564 TAQAPKLTAAD
+564 AAD

-613 NLRSQFKTTLNNALA
+613 NQRSQFKTTLNNALA

-654 LRQFQDA
+654 LRQFQNA

-721 DPVQFAFSGMPD
+721 DPVQFVFSGMPD
-733 LGLQPITDWAN
+733 LGLQPITDWTN
-744 QTAVI
+744 QDGALL
-749 NQIQKRI
+749 QIQKRI
-756 DNSGIIS
+756 DSMDQVA
-763 ERFGTPKKLLS
+763 ERFGTPRTLFSKAEISSFL
-774 NSEVTAWLQSLNGMD
+774 NFMQSMD
-789 APHQGA
+789 APHQA
-795 YLQRLSDTLTGGGD
+795 DFLSRMADRMTDPTAT
-809 NVEPLAILA
+809 NSEPLRIFSE
-818 NQIGGKNSTITNA
+818 QIGNKNQTLAIA
-831 LAVAATPNG
+831 LGVASTPNG
-840 RESNGAMR
+840 KEMNGALRQINGDYIKKQKIGEAWKDEKEMR
-848 QMQGNYIR
+848 
-856 TSKLGDA
+856 TL
-863 YKEEADLR
+863 
-871 TQLSGI
+871 LSGV
-877 LGVADGSPQ
+877 LAVSDGSPA
-886 YEAMVSQ
+886 YEAMLSAA
-893 IMNEHC
+893 MNEHC
-899 YANSVGSQDLSESIT
+899 YANQSSSQAVAKSVE
-914 NVYGQLVTHN
+914 NVFGKVYEHN

-932 QLSKAPGL
+932 QLDKAQKNTFTFRQVG
-940 HVFGNASAFEDILS
+940 SFEDLLS
-954 DIGKDFAKSKKTF
+954 DAGKDLTKSKKSYFYGGQKLTSSQLENLVS
-967 RYAGQQINGNQL
+967 AGQ
-979 SNLLSSGPLQ
+979 LQ
-989 YVADGVYYIVN
+989 SIDDGVYQLVN
-1000 GLEYVRDSKGNP
+1000 GLNYVRDEKGQP
-1012 VVIDTNPYIQR
+1012 LVIDLNTYISR
-1023 NQNAPQ
+1023 
-1029 INYGEPNYE
+1029 
-1038 RITGPVRHVGTD
+1038 RTKR

>member
-44 PWSQIADSAVKIEAY
+44 PWSQLADSTIKIEAY

-65 KARADEQ
+65 KAQADEQ

-80 QTTLYDPEKGYF
+80 QTTLYDPDKGYF
-92 SQQGKNAVTSWDQAQ
+92 AQRGKNAVTGWDQAQ
-107 SDLQSIYDKHLSQI
+107 TDLQSIYDKHLSQI

-189 NEIEYQGRMQGWD
+189 NEIDYQGRMEGWD
-202 DETLK
+202 EETLK

-212 YKSLAYASAYSNMAL
+212 YKSLAYASAYSNRAL

-239 DGSREMSTD
+239 DGSKEMSTD

-261 APQVVELSQRY
+261 APQLVELSQRY

-294 ENVLRQSHA
+294 ENILRQSRA

-337 WKGSI
+337 WRGSI
-342 GNSDNGYVIFS
+342 GQSDNGYVIFS

-391 PTDDYIANVCKGT
+391 PTDDYIANVCKST

-432 GDVPYSERTI
+432 GDVPYSEETI
-442 IAGVLDALGKED
+442 NEGVQRALGNVTPAQQTAED
-454 INDYSDLYN
+454 
-463 TQLSDEEEQQYQAW
+463 QA
-477 AKQIGHERDIYDYDL
+477 EPR
-492 RGAWKAGAAQAGN
+492 
-505 GHFPDTFKKPNH
+505 
-517 HTFSEESQY
+517 
-526 ADGKRNVG
+526 
-534 GRWTVENGQNIFIGP
+534 
-549 NGERRDDNGKLLSEE
+549 
-564 TAQAPKLTAAD
+564 LTAAD

-654 LRQFQDA
+654 LRQFQNA

-667 NANLYLMPTLSNAE
+667 NANLYLMPTLSNDE

-733 LGLQPITDWAN
+733 LGLQPITDWTN
-744 QTAVI
+744 QDGALL
-749 NQIQKRI
+749 QIQKRI
-756 DNSGIIS
+756 DSMDQVS
-763 ERFGTPKKLLS
+763 ERFGTPRTLFSKAEIS
-774 NSEVTAWLQSLNGMD
+774 GFLNFMQGMD
-789 APHQGA
+789 AVHQA
-795 YLQRLSDTLTGGGD
+795 DFLNRMADRMTDPTATTS
-809 NVEPLAILA
+809 EPLRIFSE
-818 NQIGGKNSTITNA
+818 QIGNKNQTLAIA
-831 LAVAATPNG
+831 LGVASTPNG
-840 RESNGAMR
+840 KEMNGALR
-848 QMQGNYIR
+848 QINGGYIR
-856 TSKLGDA
+856 KSKIG
-863 YKEEADLR
+863 EAWKDEKDMR
-871 TQLSGI
+871 TLLSGV
-877 LGVADGSPQ
+877 LAVSDGSPA
-886 YEAMVSQ
+886 YEAMLSAA
-893 IMNEHC
+893 MNEHC
-899 YANSVGSQDLSESIT
+899 YANQSSSQDVAKSAE
-914 NVYGQLVTHN
+914 NVFGKVYEHN

-932 QLSKAPGL
+932 QLDKAQKNTFTFRQVG
-940 HVFGNASAFEDILS
+940 SFEDLLS
-954 DIGKDFAKSKKTF
+954 DAGKDLAKSKKAYFYGGLKLTSS
-967 RYAGQQINGNQL
+967 QL
-979 SNLLSSGPLQ
+979 ENLVSSGQLQ
-989 YVADGVYYIVN
+989 SIDDGVYQVVN
-1000 GLEYVRDSKGNP
+1000 GLNYVRDEKGQP
-1012 VVIDTNPYIQR
+1012 LVIDLNTYISR
-1023 NQNAPQ
+1023 
-1029 INYGEPNYE
+1029 
-1038 RITGPVRHVGTD
+1038 RTKK

>member
-44 PWSQIADSAVKIEAY
+44 PWSQLADSTIKIEAY

-65 KARADEQ
+65 KAQADEQ

-92 SQQGKNAVTSWDQAQ
+92 AQRGKNAVTGWDQAQ
-107 SDLQSIYDKHLSQI
+107 SDLQSIYDKHLGQI
-121 DDPDVKEA
+121 DDPDVREA

-151 QNIRWRAQTSKDHAD
+151 QNIKWRAQTSKDHAD
-166 NLVEEFALGGFSP
+166 NLVEEFALGGFTP

-202 DETLK
+202 EETLK

-239 DGSREMSTD
+239 DGSKEMSTD

-261 APQVVELSQRY
+261 APQLVELSQRY

-294 ENVLRQSHA
+294 ENVLRQSRA
-303 QAGLGQAP
+303 QAGLGTAP
-311 KVSDKVLN
+311 NVSDKVLN

-337 WKGSI
+337 WRGSI
-342 GNSDNGYVIFS
+342 GQSDNGYVIFS

-432 GDVPYSERTI
+432 GDVPYSEETI
-442 IAGVLDALGKED
+442 NEGVQRALG
-454 INDYSDLYN
+454 NV
-463 TQLSDEEEQQYQAW
+463 TPAQQ
-477 AKQIGHERDIYDYDL
+477 
-492 RGAWKAGAAQAGN
+492 
-505 GHFPDTFKKPNH
+505 
-517 HTFSEESQY
+517 
-526 ADGKRNVG
+526 
-534 GRWTVENGQNIFIGP
+534 TVE
-549 NGERRDDNGKLLSEE
+549 D
-564 TAQAPKLTAAD
+564 QAEPRLTAAD

-654 LRQFQDA
+654 LRQFQNA
-661 QQEAKL
+661 QQEVKL

-721 DPVQFAFSGMPD
+721 DPVQFVFSGMPD
-733 LGLQPITDWAN
+733 LGLQPINDWSN
-744 QTAVI
+744 QDGALL
-749 NQIQKRI
+749 QIQKRI
-756 DNSGIIS
+756 DSMDQIS
-763 ERFGTPKKLLS
+763 ERFGTPRTLFSKAEIS
-774 NSEVTAWLQSLNGMD
+774 GFLNFMQGMD
-789 APHQGA
+789 AVHQADFLNRMA
-795 YLQRLSDTLTGGGD
+795 YRMTDPTATTS
-809 NVEPLAILA
+809 EPLRIFSE
-818 NQIGGKNSTITNA
+818 QIGNKNQTLAIA
-831 LAVAATPNG
+831 LGVASTPNG
-840 RESNGAMR
+840 KEMNGALRQINGDYIKKQKIGEAWKDEKEMR
-848 QMQGNYIR
+848 
-856 TSKLGDA
+856 TL
-863 YKEEADLR
+863 
-871 TQLSGI
+871 LSGV
-877 LGVADGSPQ
+877 LAVSDGSPA
-886 YEAMVSQ
+886 YEAMLSAA
-893 IMNEHC
+893 MNEHC
-899 YANSVGSQDLSESIT
+899 YANQSSSQAVAKSVE
-914 NVYGQLVTHN
+914 NVFGKVYEHN

-932 QLSKAPGL
+932 QLDKAQKNTFTFRQVG
-940 HVFGNASAFEDILS
+940 SFEDLLS
-954 DIGKDFAKSKKTF
+954 DAGKDLAKSKKSYFYGGQKLTSSQLENLVS
-967 RYAGQQINGNQL
+967 AGQ
-979 SNLLSSGPLQ
+979 LQ
-989 YVADGVYYIVN
+989 SIDDGVYQLVN
-1000 GLEYVRDSKGNP
+1000 GLNYVRDEKGQP
-1012 VVIDTNPYIQR
+1012 LVIDLNTYISR
-1023 NQNAPQ
+1023 
-1029 INYGEPNYE
+1029 
-1038 RITGPVRHVGTD
+1038 RTKR

>member
-25 VDNVRPSFDY
+25 ADNVRPSFDY
-35 ENVMNRALQ
+35 ESVMNRALQ
-44 PWSQIADSAVKIEAY
+44 PWSQLANSAVKIEAY

-107 SDLQSIYDKHLSQI
+107 SDLQSIYDKHLGQI
-121 DDPDVKEA
+121 DDPDVREA

-179 DGQRTMASLM
+179 DSQRTMASLM

-202 DETLK
+202 EETLK
-207 RQKNA
+207 RQKTA
-212 YKSLAYASAYSNMAL
+212 YQSLAYASAYSNMAL

-239 DGSREMSTD
+239 DGSKQMSTD

-261 APQVVELSQRY
+261 APQLVELSQRY

-286 RTTGDNTN
+286 RTTGDSTN
-294 ENVLRQSHA
+294 ENVLRQSRA
-303 QAGLGQAP
+303 QAGLGTAP
-311 KVSDKVLN
+311 KVEDKVLN

-342 GNSDNGYVIFS
+342 GSSDNGYVIFS

-404 GYQPDEKLDT
+404 GYDPDEKLDT

-432 GDVPYSERTI
+432 GDVPYSDETI
-442 IAGVLDALGKED
+442 NEGVQRALGNVTPEQQ
-454 INDYSDLYN
+454 
-463 TQLSDEEEQQYQAW
+463 TAEEQT
-477 AKQIGHERDIYDYDL
+477 EPR
-492 RGAWKAGAAQAGN
+492 
-505 GHFPDTFKKPNH
+505 
-517 HTFSEESQY
+517 
-526 ADGKRNVG
+526 
-534 GRWTVENGQNIFIGP
+534 
-549 NGERRDDNGKLLSEE
+549 LS
-564 TAQAPKLTAAD
+564 AAD

-604 KAQTSQSTA
+604 KAETSQSTA
-613 NLRSQFKTTLNNALA
+613 NQRSQFKTTLNNALA

-654 LRQFQDA
+654 LRQFQNA

-733 LGLQPITDWAN
+733 LGLQPITDWTN
-744 QTAVI
+744 QDGALL
-749 NQIQKRI
+749 QIQKRI
-756 DNSGIIS
+756 DSMDQVA
-763 ERFGTPKKLLS
+763 ERFGTPRTLFSK
-774 NSEVTAWLQSLNGMD
+774 SEISGFLTFMQSMD
-789 APHQGA
+789 APHQA
-795 YLQRLSDTLTGGGD
+795 DFLSRMAERMTDPTETTS
-809 NVEPLAILA
+809 EPLRIFSE
-818 NQIGGKNSTITNA
+818 QIGNKNQTLAIA
-831 LAVAATPNG
+831 LGVASTPNG
-840 RESNGAMR
+840 KETNGALRQINGDYIKKQKIGEAWKDEKDMR
-848 QMQGNYIR
+848 
-856 TSKLGDA
+856 TL
-863 YKEEADLR
+863 
-871 TQLSGI
+871 LSGV
-877 LGVADGSPQ
+877 LAVSDGSPA
-886 YEAMVSQ
+886 YEAMLSAA
-893 IMNEHC
+893 MNEHC
-899 YANSVGSQDLSESIT
+899 YANQSSSQDVSKSVE
-914 NVYGQLVTHN
+914 NVFGKVYEHN

-932 QLSKAPGL
+932 QLDKAQKNTFTFRQVG
-940 HVFGNASAFEDILS
+940 SFEDLLS
-954 DIGKDFAKSKKTF
+954 DAGKDLAKSKKAYFYGGQKLTSSQLENLVS
-967 RYAGQQINGNQL
+967 AGQ
-979 SNLLSSGPLQ
+979 LQ
-989 YVADGVYYIVN
+989 SIDDGVYQVVN
-1000 GLEYVRDSKGNP
+1000 GLNYVRDEQGQP
-1012 VVIDTNPYIQR
+1012 LVIDLNTYISR
-1023 NQNAPQ
+1023 
-1029 INYGEPNYE
+1029 
-1038 RITGPVRHVGTD
+1038 RTKR

>member
-261 APQVVELSQRY
+261 APQLVELSQRY

-294 ENVLRQSHA
+294 ENVLRQSRA

-337 WKGSI
+337 WRGSI
-342 GNSDNGYVIFS
+342 GQSDNGYVIFS

-419 LKKLVTAMMKQEI
+419 LKKLLTAMMRQEI
-432 GDVPYSERTI
+432 GDVPYSEETI
-442 IAGVLDALGKED
+442 NEGVQRALGNVTPAQQTAED
-454 INDYSDLYN
+454 
-463 TQLSDEEEQQYQAW
+463 QA
-477 AKQIGHERDIYDYDL
+477 EPR
-492 RGAWKAGAAQAGN
+492 
-505 GHFPDTFKKPNH
+505 
-517 HTFSEESQY
+517 
-526 ADGKRNVG
+526 
-534 GRWTVENGQNIFIGP
+534 
-549 NGERRDDNGKLLSEE
+549 
-564 TAQAPKLTAAD
+564 LTAAD

-604 KAQTSQSTA
+604 KAQTFQSTA

-654 LRQFQDA
+654 LRQFQNA

-667 NANLYLMPTLSNAE
+667 NANLFLMPTLSNAE

-733 LGLQPITDWAN
+733 LGLQPITDWTSQDGALL
-744 QTAVI
+744 
-749 NQIQKRI
+749 QIQKRI
-756 DNSGIIS
+756 DSMDQVA
-763 ERFGTPKKLLS
+763 ERFGTPRALFSKAEIS
-774 NSEVTAWLQSLNGMD
+774 GFLNFMQGMD
-789 APHQGA
+789 AVHQA
-795 YLQRLSDTLTGGGD
+795 DFLNRMADRMTDSTATTS
-809 NVEPLAILA
+809 EPLRIFSE
-818 NQIGGKNSTITNA
+818 QIGNKNQTLAIA
-831 LAVAATPNG
+831 LGVASTPNG
-840 RESNGAMR
+840 KETNGALRQIKGDFIKKNKLTDAWKQETEMR
-848 QMQGNYIR
+848 N
-856 TSKLGDA
+856 L
-863 YKEEADLR
+863 
-871 TQLSGI
+871 LSGV
-877 LGVADGSPQ
+877 LAVPDGSPA
-886 YEAMVSQ
+886 YEAMLSAA
-893 IMNEHC
+893 MNEYC
-899 YANSVGSQDLSESIT
+899 FASQTGTTKIEDAAANVFGR
-914 NVYGQLVTHN
+914 VYEHN

-932 QLSKAPGL
+932 QIDKAQKNTWTFRRSG
-940 HVFGNASAFEDILS
+940 SFEDLLS
-954 DIGKDFAKSKKTF
+954 DAGKDLAKSKKSYF
-967 RYAGQQINGNQL
+967 YAGQKLSPQQL
-979 SNLLSSGPLQ
+979 ENLISNAPLQ
-989 YVADGVYYIVN
+989 SIDDGVYQVVN
-1000 GLEYVRDSKGNP
+1000 GLNYVRDENGQP
-1012 VVIDTNPYIQR
+1012 LVIDLNTYISR
-1023 NQNAPQ
+1023 
-1029 INYGEPNYE
+1029 
-1038 RITGPVRHVGTD
+1038 RTKK

>member
-44 PWSQIADSAVKIEAY
+44 PWSQLADSTIKIEAY

-107 SDLQSIYDKHLSQI
+107 SDLQSIYDKHLGQI
-121 DDPDVKEA
+121 DDPDVREA

-179 DGQRTMASLM
+179 DSQRTMGSLM

-202 DETLK
+202 EETLK

-212 YKSLAYASAYSNMAL
+212 YQSLAYASAYSNMAL

-239 DGSREMSTD
+239 DGSKQMSTD

-261 APQVVELSQRY
+261 APQLVELSQRY

-294 ENVLRQSHA
+294 ENVLRQSRA
-303 QAGLGQAP
+303 QAGIGTAP
-311 KVSDKVLN
+311 KVADKVLN

-337 WKGSI
+337 WRGSI
-342 GNSDNGYVIFS
+342 GQSDNGYVIFS

-432 GDVPYSERTI
+432 GDVPYSEETI
-442 IAGVLDALGKED
+442 NEGVQRALG
-454 INDYSDLYN
+454 NV
-463 TQLSDEEEQQYQAW
+463 TPAQQ
-477 AKQIGHERDIYDYDL
+477 
-492 RGAWKAGAAQAGN
+492 
-505 GHFPDTFKKPNH
+505 
-517 HTFSEESQY
+517 
-526 ADGKRNVG
+526 
-534 GRWTVENGQNIFIGP
+534 TVE
-549 NGERRDDNGKLLSEE
+549 D
-564 TAQAPKLTAAD
+564 QAEPRLTAAD

-654 LRQFQDA
+654 LRQFQNA

-706 TWNKAYTQIRKERAE
+706 TWNNAYTQIRKERAE

-733 LGLQPITDWAN
+733 LGLQPITDWTN
-744 QTAVI
+744 QDGALL
-749 NQIQKRI
+749 QIQKRI
-756 DNSGIIS
+756 DSMGQVA
-763 ERFGTPKKLLS
+763 ERFGTPRTLFSKAEIS
-774 NSEVTAWLQSLNGMD
+774 GFLNFMQGMD
-789 APHQGA
+789 APHQA
-795 YLQRLSDTLTGGGD
+795 DFLNRMADRMTDPRETTS
-809 NVEPLAILA
+809 EPLRIFSE
-818 NQIGGKNSTITNA
+818 QIGNKNQTLAIA
-831 LAVAATPNG
+831 LGVASTPNG
-840 RESNGAMR
+840 KEMNGALRQINGDYIKKSKIGEAWKDEKEMR
-848 QMQGNYIR
+848 
-856 TSKLGDA
+856 TL
-863 YKEEADLR
+863 
-871 TQLSGI
+871 LSGV
-877 LGVADGSPQ
+877 LAVSDGSPA
-886 YEAMVSQ
+886 YEAMLSAA
-893 IMNEHC
+893 MNEHC
-899 YANSVGSQDLSESIT
+899 YANQSSSQDVAKSAE
-914 NVYGQLVTHN
+914 NVFGKVYEHN

-932 QLSKAPGL
+932 QLDKAQKNIFTFRQVG
-940 HVFGNASAFEDILS
+940 SFEDLLS
-954 DIGKDFAKSKKTF
+954 DAGKDLAKSKKSYF
-967 RYAGQQINGNQL
+967 YGGQKLTSSQL
-979 SNLLSSGPLQ
+979 ENLISSGQLQ
-989 YVADGVYYIVN
+989 SIDDGVYQVVN
-1000 GLEYVRDSKGNP
+1000 GLNYVRDEKGQP
-1012 VVIDTNPYIQR
+1012 LVIDLNTYISR
-1023 NQNAPQ
+1023 
-1029 INYGEPNYE
+1029 
-1038 RITGPVRHVGTD
+1038 RTKR

>member
-44 PWSQIADSAVKIEAY
+44 PWSQLADSTIKIEAY

-65 KARADEQ
+65 KAQADEQ

-92 SQQGKNAVTSWDQAQ
+92 AQRGKNAVTGWDQAQ

-166 NLVEEFALGGFSP
+166 NLVEEFALGGFTP

-189 NEIEYQGRMQGWD
+189 NEIDYQGRMEGWD

-239 DGSREMSTD
+239 DGSKEMSTD

-261 APQVVELSQRY
+261 APQLVELSQRY

-294 ENVLRQSHA
+294 ENVLRQSRA
-303 QAGLGQAP
+303 QAGLGTAP
-311 KVSDKVLN
+311 KVADKVLN

-342 GNSDNGYVIFS
+342 GSSDNGYVIFS

-419 LKKLVTAMMKQEI
+419 LKKLVTAMMRQEI
-432 GDVPYSERTI
+432 GDVPYSEETI
-442 IAGVLDALGKED
+442 NEGVQRALGNVTPAQQTAED
-454 INDYSDLYN
+454 
-463 TQLSDEEEQQYQAW
+463 QAEPRLS
-477 AKQIGHERDIYDYDL
+477 
-492 RGAWKAGAAQAGN
+492 
-505 GHFPDTFKKPNH
+505 
-517 HTFSEESQY
+517 
-526 ADGKRNVG
+526 
-534 GRWTVENGQNIFIGP
+534 
-549 NGERRDDNGKLLSEE
+549 
-564 TAQAPKLTAAD
+564 AAD

-604 KAQTSQSTA
+604 KAEASQSTA
-613 NLRSQFKTTLNNALA
+613 NQRSQFKTTLNNALA

-654 LRQFQDA
+654 LRQFQNA
-661 QQEAKL
+661 KQEARL

-733 LGLQPITDWAN
+733 LGLQPITDWTN
-744 QTAVI
+744 QDGALL
-749 NQIQKRI
+749 QIQKRI
-756 DNSGIIS
+756 GSMDQVS
-763 ERFGTPKKLLS
+763 ERFGTPRTLFSKAEIS
-774 NSEVTAWLQSLNGMD
+774 GFLNFMQGMD
-789 APHQGA
+789 AVHQA
-795 YLQRLSDTLTGGGD
+795 DFLNRMADRMTDPTATTS
-809 NVEPLAILA
+809 EPLRIFSE
-818 NQIGGKNSTITNA
+818 QIGNKNQTLAIA
-831 LAVAATPNG
+831 LGVASTPNG
-840 RESNGAMR
+840 KEMNGALRQINGDYIKKQKIGEAWKDEKEMR
-848 QMQGNYIR
+848 
-856 TSKLGDA
+856 TL
-863 YKEEADLR
+863 
-871 TQLSGI
+871 LSGV
-877 LGVADGSPQ
+877 LAVSDGSPA
-886 YEAMVSQ
+886 YEAMLSAA
-893 IMNEHC
+893 MNEHC
-899 YANSVGSQDLSESIT
+899 YANQSSSQAVAKSVE
-914 NVYGQLVTHN
+914 NVFGKVYEHN

-932 QLSKAPGL
+932 QLDKAQKNTFTFRQVG
-940 HVFGNASAFEDILS
+940 SFEDLLS
-954 DIGKDFAKSKKTF
+954 DAGKDLAKSKKSYFYGGQKLTSSQLENLVS
-967 RYAGQQINGNQL
+967 AGQ
-979 SNLLSSGPLQ
+979 LQ
-989 YVADGVYYIVN
+989 SIDDGVYQVVN
-1000 GLEYVRDSKGNP
+1000 GLNYVRDEKGQP
-1012 VVIDTNPYIQR
+1012 LVIDLNTYISR
-1023 NQNAPQ
+1023 
-1029 INYGEPNYE
+1029 
-1038 RITGPVRHVGTD
+1038 RTKR

>member
-92 SQQGKNAVTSWDQAQ
+92 SQQGKNAVMSWDQAQ

-202 DETLK
+202 EETLK

-239 DGSREMSTD
+239 DGSKEMSTD

-261 APQVVELSQRY
+261 APQLVELSQRY

-294 ENVLRQSHA
+294 ENVLRQSRA

-337 WKGSI
+337 WRGSI
-342 GNSDNGYVIFS
+342 GQSDNGYVIFS
-353 TPMDGIRAAA
+353 TPMDGIRVAA

-419 LKKLVTAMMKQEI
+419 LKKLVTAMMRQEI
-432 GDVPYSERTI
+432 GDVPYSEETI
-442 IAGVLDALGKED
+442 NEGVQRALGNVTPAQQTAED
-454 INDYSDLYN
+454 
-463 TQLSDEEEQQYQAW
+463 QA
-477 AKQIGHERDIYDYDL
+477 EPR
-492 RGAWKAGAAQAGN
+492 
-505 GHFPDTFKKPNH
+505 
-517 HTFSEESQY
+517 
-526 ADGKRNVG
+526 
-534 GRWTVENGQNIFIGP
+534 
-549 NGERRDDNGKLLSEE
+549 
-564 TAQAPKLTAAD
+564 LTAAD

-654 LRQFQDA
+654 LRQFQNA

-667 NANLYLMPTLSNAE
+667 NANLFLMPTLSNAE

-733 LGLQPITDWAN
+733 LGLQPITDWTSQDGALL
-744 QTAVI
+744 
-749 NQIQKRI
+749 QIQKRI
-756 DNSGIIS
+756 DSMDQVA
-763 ERFGTPKKLLS
+763 ERFGTPRALFSKAEIS
-774 NSEVTAWLQSLNGMD
+774 GFLNFMQGMD
-789 APHQGA
+789 AVHQA
-795 YLQRLSDTLTGGGD
+795 DFLNRMADRMTDPTATTS
-809 NVEPLAILA
+809 EPLRIFSE
-818 NQIGGKNSTITNA
+818 QIGNKNQTLAIA
-831 LAVAATPNG
+831 LGVASTPNG
-840 RESNGAMR
+840 KETNGALRQIKGDFIKKNKLTDAWKQETEMR
-848 QMQGNYIR
+848 N
-856 TSKLGDA
+856 L
-863 YKEEADLR
+863 
-871 TQLSGI
+871 LSGV
-877 LGVADGSPQ
+877 LAVPDGSPA
-886 YEAMVSQ
+886 YEAMLSAA
-893 IMNEHC
+893 MNEYC
-899 YANSVGSQDLSESIT
+899 FASQTGTTKIEDAAANVFGR
-914 NVYGQLVTHN
+914 VYEHN

-932 QLSKAPGL
+932 QIDKAQKNTWTFRRSG
-940 HVFGNASAFEDILS
+940 SFEDLLS
-954 DIGKDFAKSKKTF
+954 DAGKDLAKSKKSYF
-967 RYAGQQINGNQL
+967 YAGQKLSPQQL
-979 SNLLSSGPLQ
+979 ENLISNAPLQ
-989 YVADGVYYIVN
+989 SIDDGVYQVVN
-1000 GLEYVRDSKGNP
+1000 GLNYVRDENGQP
-1012 VVIDTNPYIQR
+1012 LVIDLNTYISR
-1023 NQNAPQ
+1023 
-1029 INYGEPNYE
+1029 
-1038 RITGPVRHVGTD
+1038 RTKK